1 MRQLNFRQVHLDFHT
16 GPAIPEVGKDFDPDA
31 FVKTL
36 TAAHVNGINLFAKCH
51 HGLLYYDTK
60 RAERHPGLP
69 KGLDLLGK
77 QLEACKKAGIAAPI
91 YLSVLNDEYAAKT
104 YPDWVARTPDGA
116 PIAAPW
122 VRTPAAPFLTEWT
135 SMDLDS
141 PYLDYLCD
149 QLAEVLKRYHPVDG
163 IWFDMCWDQ
172 VSSSSWAIEAMTK
185 KGLDPANE
193 ADRRKHAGELA
204 EASLA
209 RMAAQVRAASPD
221 ALIYFNVRPVGNLPK
236 EHQYMEQVE
245 IESLPTG
252 GWGYMHFPKVV
263 RRVRR
268 FGKPYL
274 GMTARFHG
282 SWADFGGLK
291 PYPALEYETSLM
303 VAHGGQCSIGDQLHP
318 RGQLDV
324 EAYELIGRAY
334 ARIEA
339 REPWLTGAVPVTEV
353 AVLEAMPDHTQR
365 HGQGIDG
372 AVRLL
377 NQLRQQYDIVR
388 KEEDLSAYKLI
399 ILPDDI
405 VIDEKLA
412 AILRARLKAGAR
424 ILATGWSGLSEDAT
438 SVVLSE
444 LGVTAH
450 GESPYTDTYIRA
462 LPGSGALRPESDH
475 VVHGKGVQVKP
486 TGSGK
491 LVAELVEPYFQR
503 SWRNWCSH
511 RQTPPDKVSA
521 YAGAVVTATTAY
533 ACWPLFDAFARH
545 GNAPLRILV
554 GELIDRLLPE
564 PLLRAGGPTGMQT
577 TLCRQGQRL
586 IAHLLFYPAER
597 RAHDIDLIEDI
608 LILRDVPLSV
618 RAERAP
624 KRVYLAPEGRDLP
637 FQYRGGRIDLVVP
650 EIAGHAM
657 VVIE

>member
-1 MRQLNFRQVHLDFHT
+1 MRHLNYRQVHLDFHT
-16 GPAIPEVGKDFDPDA
+16 GPGIADVGKDFDPES

-36 TAAHVNGINLFAKCH
+36 KAAHINGINLFAKCH
-51 HGLLYYDTK
+51 HGHLYYDTK

-77 QLEACKKAGIAAPI
+77 QLDACKKAGIGAPI

-104 YPDWVARTPDGA
+104 YPDWVARNADGA
-116 PIAAPW
+116 PAAAPW
-122 VRTPAAPFLTEWT
+122 IRTPAGTFLTEWT

-149 QLAEVLKRYHPVDG
+149 QLAEVLVRYKPVDG

-172 VSSSSWAIEAMTK
+172 VSCSTWAIAAMTR

-204 EASLA
+204 EASMA
-209 RMAAQVRAASPD
+209 RLAAQVRAATPG

-252 GWGYMHFPKVV
+252 GWGYMHFPKTV

-303 VAHGGQCSIGDQLHP
+303 VAHGAQCSIGDQLHP
-318 RGQLDV
+318 RGILEA

-339 REPWLTGAVPVTEV
+339 REPWLTKAEPLTEI
-353 AVLEAMPDHTQR
+353 AVLEAAPDHTHR
-365 HGQGIDG
+365 HGPSIDG

-377 NQLRQQYDIVR
+377 NQLRQQFDIVR
-388 KEEDLSAYKLI
+388 KEEDLSRYQLI

-405 VIDEKLA
+405 VIDEALA
-412 AILRARLKAGAR
+412 AILRARLKAGCR

-438 SVVLSE
+438 AVILPE
-444 LGVTAH
+444 LGITAH
-450 GESPYTDTYIRA
+450 GESPYTDTYIRGR
-462 LPGSGALRPESDH
+462 PGSGALRPDSDH
-475 VVHGKGVQVKP
+475 VVHGKGTQVKP
-486 TGSGK
+486 TAK
-491 LVAELVEPYFQR
+491 AKVVADLIEPYFQR
-503 SWRNWCSH
+503 SWRGWCSH
-511 RQTPPDKVSA
+511 RQTPPDRVSVF
-521 YAGAVVTATTAY
+521 AGAVVTETTAY
-533 ACWPLFDAFARH
+533 ACWPLFDVFARH
-545 GNAPLRILV
+545 GNQQLRTLV

-564 PLLRAGGPTGMQT
+564 PLLRAGGPTGLQT
-577 TLCRQGQRL
+577 TLCRQDQRL

-597 RAHDIDLIEDI
+597 RAVDIDLIEDI
-608 LILRDVPLSV
+608 VTLRDVPLSI
-618 RAERAP
+618 RTERAP

-637 FQYRGGRIDLVVP
+637 FQHRAGRVEVVVP